1 MVLTGKAPAM
11 LLLFA
16 RTALVYLL
24 ILLLMRFMGKRQLGE
39 LQPSDLT
46 STILISNLASIP
58 IEQPELPFWA
68 SLTPILLIACLEIL
82 VSWVGIHCRPLGRL
96 LSGKPIPVI
105 RGGQIDQDAL
115 KQLRFSAAD
124 LLAAL
129 RAKDIFSPEEVA
141 YAVIETDGALNVCKS
156 PQADTPTRQDLD
168 LPCPENFR
176 PTRPFVVNGEVLA
189 DNLGWCGHDRAWLDR
204 MLKKK
209 GLGLGQVLLALG
221 DDSETLTLIQ
231 KEKATAQRR

>member
-1 MVLTGKAPAM
+1 M
-11 LLLFA
+11 LLLFV

-82 VSWVGIHCRPLGRL
+82 ISWLGIHCRVLGRL
-96 LSGKPIPVI
+96 LSGKPIAVI
-105 RGGQIDQDAL
+105 RAGQIDQAAL
-115 KQLRFSAAD
+115 EKLRFSVSD

-129 RAKDIFSPEEVA
+129 RAKDIFSPEDAA
-141 YAVIETDGALNVCKS
+141 YAVIETDGTLNVCKS
-156 PQADTPTRQDLD
+156 PAADTPTRQDLD
-168 LPCPENFR
+168 LPCPEDFR
-176 PTRPFVVNGEVLA
+176 PVVPFVVNGEVLA
-189 DNLGWCGHDRAWLDR
+189 DNLAWCGHDRPWLEKQ
-204 MLKKK
+204 LKKK
-209 GLGLGQVLLALG
+209 RLGMGQVLLALG
-221 DDSETLTLIQ
+221 DDSEELTLVK
-231 KEKATAQRR
+231 KEGAAARGR

>member
-1 MVLTGKAPAM
+1 M

-82 VSWVGIHCRPLGRL
+82 VSWLVIHCRPLGRL
-96 LSGKPIPVI
+96 LSGRPIPVI
-105 RGGQIDQDAL
+105 WSGRIDQAAL
-115 KQLRFSAAD
+115 EQLRFSVSD

-141 YAVIETDGALNVCKS
+141 YAVIETDGALNLCKA
-156 PQADTPTRQDLD
+156 PQADTPTRQDLG
-168 LPCPENFR
+168 LPCPEGFR
-176 PTRPFVVNGEVLA
+176 PTLPFVVNGEVLTG
-189 DNLGWCGHDRAWLDR
+189 NLRWCGHDRAWLDG
-204 MLKKK
+204 MLRKK
-209 GLGLGQVLLALG
+209 GLKLEQVLLALG
-221 DDSETLTLIQ
+221 DDSEKLTMVQ
-231 KEKATAQRR
+231 KEKATAQGR